1 MLCTEFVSDI
11 QNNFCTYTTCS
22 PHVLQKE
29 ELMTKIYQYSTE
41 INEMKEGKKL
51 KLRMQIQ
58 GAFELTV
65 VNSFVKNVCDV
76 TA

>member
-1 MLCTEFVSDI
+1 
-11 QNNFCTYTTCS
+11 
-22 PHVLQKE
+22 
-29 ELMTKIYQYSTE
+29 
-41 INEMKEGKKL
+41 MKEGKKL